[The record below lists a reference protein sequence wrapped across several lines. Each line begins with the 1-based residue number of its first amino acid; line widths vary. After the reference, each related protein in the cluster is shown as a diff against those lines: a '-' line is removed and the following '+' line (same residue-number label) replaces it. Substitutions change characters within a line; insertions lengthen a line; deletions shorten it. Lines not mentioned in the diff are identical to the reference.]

1 MDSLAV
7 RDPRSWERP
16 PLFQGAY
23 GFSCSS
29 SANISC
35 SSSANIGLL
44 WRLVPA
50 QIRRQLP

>member
-29 SANISC
+29 SANI
-35 SSSANIGLL
+35 GLL